1 MECQICQHRYGYMII
16 HEGEDLEAK
25 VISTKDN
32 FSSIGNLVKE
42 VHTVCLKCLMARAFK
57 CEYCTRHC
65 TKLVN
70 ILQYINEPDNTDYIY
85 YDLEKNILPKLYF
98 SDNEPYYPPNIKPGM
113 WFQLTREFIEIRSK
127 QNPNF
132 DPESFPDLNLSSS
145 NTSNTTS
152 NTSVCSTTSNTS
164 GCSTSNTSGCSTSN
178 TSGCSTSNT
187 SDKIKFPYNLVNIS
201 IGKEYYDSEFVDYIR
216 KIICKKYD
224 IYYSTY
230 VAANLRAI
238 NYRIYEKKSIEE
250 PSNKEYQY
258 LVDKIKETFQF

>member
-1 MECQICQHRYGYMII
+1 MII

-145 NTSNTTS
+145 NISN
-152 NTSVCSTTSNTS
+152 TTSNTS
-164 GCSTSNTSGCSTSN
+164 GCSTSN
-178 TSGCSTSNT
+178 STSNT
-187 SDKIKFPYNLVNIS
+187 SDKIKFPYHLVNIS

-250 PSNKEYQY
+250 PLNKEYQY